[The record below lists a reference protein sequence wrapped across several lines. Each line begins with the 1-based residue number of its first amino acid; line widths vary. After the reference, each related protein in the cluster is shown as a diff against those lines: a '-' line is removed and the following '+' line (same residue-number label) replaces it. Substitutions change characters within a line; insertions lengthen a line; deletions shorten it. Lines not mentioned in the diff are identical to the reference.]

1 MFIRNVSIL
10 VATLALTACSSID
23 LNESAQDAAP
33 GPCNAEKASHVVG
46 KQISQEQEQ
55 EALRSSGAQTLRVIN
70 PGQAITRDY
79 RVDRLNLQLND
90 HNTVVKAYC
99 G

>member
-1 MFIRNVSIL
+1 MFIRSVSIL
-10 VATLALTACSSID
+10 AATLALAACSSID
-23 LNESAQDAAP
+23 LSEPAQDAAP
-33 GPCNAEKASHVVG
+33 GLCNAEKATHVVG
-46 KQISQEQEQ
+46 KHISQEQEQ
-55 EALRSSGAQTLRVIN
+55 EALRSSGARTLRVIN

-79 RVDRLNLQLND
+79 RADRLNLQLND